1 MFLKIT
7 DFTLMD
13 DSFNGKATSLEK
25 DNLCPTNALPSFA
38 SIYAVNKVDLLDP
51 RKSFL
56 LKIIPK

>member
-1 MFLKIT
+1 
-7 DFTLMD
+7 MD

>member
-1 MFLKIT
+1 MTPSMEKRLLSK
-7 DFTLMD
+7 
-13 DSFNGKATSLEK
+13 K